1 MNCFPYIPV
10 DDLLILGN
18 GAPIKIDHEVIG
30 VLAGIDQVK
39 DELK

>member
-18 GAPIKIDHEVIG
+18 GAPIEIDHE